1 MFATTTSAPHALPIS
16 IAQVIGISAPAIYSS
31 THSSLSRNSSINEV
45 GLTFAYSYMVIP
57 PLVGHAPPKLLA
69 KQWLQAYQYAATFVP
84 PLIISGT
91 ISNALLAYI
100 TRSRSLRLA
109 YGIAAFMTWSIMPV
123 TLLYFEPNVNGAGK
137 WKVQQIL
144 KDEGYKMME
153 QEGVMPS
160 PFVHT
165 AKPEVRRWAESMTM
179 KDIALKWAELNSW
192 RFVVTALAT
201 VVSAAGTCNWEGL

>member
-1 MFATTTSAPHALPIS
+1 VCLERDFIFPAYFRSPE
-16 IAQVIGISAPAIYSS
+16 PAI
-31 THSSLSRNSSINEV
+31 RNPFINKL

-57 PLVGHAPPKLLA
+57 PLVTHAPPKLLA
-69 KQWLQAYQYAATFVP
+69 KQWLQAYQQGPTFVP

-91 ISNALLAYI
+91 ISNALLAYFASSGSI
-100 TRSRSLRLA
+100 RLA
-109 YGIAAFMTWSIMPV
+109 YGIAALMTWSIMPV
-123 TLLYFEPNVNGAGK
+123 TLLYFEPYVNGAGK

-160 PFVHT
+160 PFMHT
-165 AKPEVRRWAESMTM
+165 AKPKARRWAESVEM
-179 KDIALKWAELNSW
+179 KEIATKWARLNSW

-201 VVSAAGTCNWEGL
+201 LFSAMGTCNWEGF